1 MSRRSKRLWSAA
13 ALVALAGAA
22 IGVSAILLGAARS
35 AQPTTQRT
43 ADEPLDQGTVQRQ
56 SFDVTTIATGELEAR
71 RQIEIR
77 NQLRN
82 ASTIVEIVK
91 EGAQVKTGDI
101 LVRLNADAIQTAV
114 DEEQIRVKT
123 AEADYA
129 VAENNYIIQVSD
141 NESALRKAALAVD
154 ISELEK
160 RQWLEGEV
168 KSKRQAN
175 DLAVEKAHREEE
187 RLKEKYDRAVELHK
201 QGFLSLDEKKR
212 TELEYLEAQA
222 AVKTAELNQRVY
234 TEFEFP
240 RDEKNKNSTVAE
252 AKAEF
257 DRTQRKNDSLL
268 AKAEADRANK
278 RDQLNLRKAN
288 LAKQLEQ
295 LELTVIK
302 APSDGLVVYDT
313 SLNRDRRGN
322 NDSQPWDV
330 GRAVPSNQRII
341 VLPDTSEMMA
351 SVRVHESLTG
361 RIRKGQSV
369 SVKIDASSG
378 TPVPGTVDSIGVIAE
393 GGSWMDPNLREYTV
407 KVRLDTTGIETA
419 VKPSMRC
426 EAEIFLDKVENTLA
440 VPASAVF
447 TEGMVRYVY
456 IPSGT
461 RYVRKPVRVGRRS
474 DRYVEIVGGIPEG
487 QRVLL
492 RQPSAGESVDQPW
505 EKDELAAVGLTLMPD
520 GRITPAVRRQAP
532 GAQPR
537 SVERGPAADGK
548 PAAPT
553 GKPRPA
559 ASPPGA

>member
-13 ALVALAGAA
+13 ALVAFAGAA

-35 AQPTTQRT
+35 GGGQPTTQRT
-43 ADEPLDQGTVQRQ
+43 ADEPLDQGTLQRQ

-82 ASTIVEIVK
+82 SSTIVEIVK

-101 LVRLNADAIQTAV
+101 LVRLNADAIQTVV

-141 NESALRKAALAVD
+141 NDSALRKAELAVD
-154 ISELEK
+154 ISELEM

-175 DLAVEKAHREEE
+175 DLAVEKTHREED
-187 RLKEKYDRAVELHK
+187 RLKEKYDRAVELQK

-222 AVKTAELNQRVY
+222 AVKTAELNKRVY
-234 TEFEFP
+234 NEFEFP
-240 RDEKNKNSTVAE
+240 RDEKNKLSTVAE

-257 DRTQRKNDSLL
+257 LRTQRKNDSQL
-268 AKAEADRANK
+268 AKAEADRSNK

-295 LELTVIK
+295 LDLTVIK

-313 SLNRDRRGN
+313 SLNRERRGSDN
-322 NDSQPWDV
+322 QPWDV
-330 GRAVPSNQRII
+330 GRSVPSNQRII

-378 TPVPGTVDSIGVIAE
+378 APVPGTVDSIGVIAE

-407 KVRLDTTGIETA
+407 KVRLDTTGVEAAI
-419 VKPSMRC
+419 KPSMRC

-456 IPSGT
+456 VPSGSH
-461 RYVRKPVRVGRRS
+461 YLRKPVRVGRRS
-474 DRYVEIVGGIPEG
+474 DRYVEIAGGIADG

-492 RQPSAGESVDQPW
+492 RQPTAGESVDQPW
-505 EKDELAAVGLTLMPD
+505 EKEELAAVGLTLMPD
-520 GRITPAVRRQAP
+520 GRITPAVRRQTP
-532 GAQPR
+532 GGRPR
-537 SVERGPAADGK
+537 PVEQGPAAEAPA
-548 PAAPT
+548 PAAPS

-559 ASPPGA
+559 APGA